1 MKTLIEICIGAL
13 VFISIDRFCKLVSSS
28 IVDNS
33 LDDHSLKKNT
43 LKIELLT
50 LALTAFIAIHF
61 I

>member
-13 VFISIDRFCKLVSSS
+13 VFISIDRFCKLVSTS

-33 LDDHSLKKNT
+33 QDQYSLKKNM
-43 LKIELLT
+43 LKIELIT
-50 LALTAFIAIHF
+50 LALTVFVAIHF